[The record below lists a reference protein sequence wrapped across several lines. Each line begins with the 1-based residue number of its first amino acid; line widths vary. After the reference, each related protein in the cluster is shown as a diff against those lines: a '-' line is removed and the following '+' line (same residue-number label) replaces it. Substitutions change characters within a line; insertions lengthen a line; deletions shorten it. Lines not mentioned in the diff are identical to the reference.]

1 MKVISKLVKI
11 KNNNS
16 PSVAYIEGELKSMD
30 INPLRWAVV
39 EVTDENYTIS
49 VADLVQNS

>member
-1 MKVISKLVKI
+1 MKVISKLIKI

-16 PSVAYIEGELKSMD
+16 PSVEYIEGELKNIG

-49 VADLVQNS
+49 VADLIQNS